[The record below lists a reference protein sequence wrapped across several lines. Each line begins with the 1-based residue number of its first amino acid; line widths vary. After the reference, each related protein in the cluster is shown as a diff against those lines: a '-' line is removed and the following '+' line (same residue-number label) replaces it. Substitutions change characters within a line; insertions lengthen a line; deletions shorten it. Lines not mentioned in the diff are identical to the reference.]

1 MEENDVNQVVS
12 GLEHL
17 QASSPVCNFA
27 IPINPPGEHII
38 ESLRSEVESTN
49 TAVRSTSEL
58 GNNISDSPW
67 AMQLNSTQPKYPLLP
82 SDAFS
87 TETEPLSLS
96 YQKSPSGA
104 NIIEQRNKRVG
115 NKKRRV
121 ESSASAPKETPID
134 HPATQE
140 TTQKKSENGPTF
152 RLSYDFIKGSGDEK
166 DKQFPVLI
174 HGILERW
181 HSLIPEEDV
190 AHPCAVGNPSLNNCK
205 IFDKD
210 AEEYKLSLWRVNK
223 LCAGKQ
229 RHYHILVLE
238 SEKGDE
244 EMVVKLKTRPTWKFS
259 KQCKKLKGYYLLAWK
274 EATTSFETTS
284 SILCLWRTDTSTVIF
299 DKRFFDFGNKSSEP
313 IMSDAGRRSLDL
325 YRDNFPPGDNTTFD
339 WGATDDWVPALSND
353 EIHEAVRRAA
363 RVSGKM
369 IFDEALMRE
378 IVLGHKDKANLTPA
392 AVTPPDVGLRR
403 LAVRFKLV
411 LHGGEAFRYF
421 DTDSATVFFQKIEES
436 YNPVPTGVH
445 CTYPGVEGV
454 RFVGT
459 QCHDEFDLLLEAVS
473 RAGPSVGEEKVVTV
487 KDPND
492 AN

>member
-1 MEENDVNQVVS
+1 MEENDVNQVAS

-58 GNNISDSPW
+58 GNTISDSPW
-67 AMQLNSTQPKYPLLP
+67 AMQLDSTQPEYPLLP
-82 SDAFS
+82 SDAYS
-87 TETEPLSLS
+87 TETEPLNLS
-96 YQKSPSGA
+96 YQKSPSGV

-181 HSLIPEEDV
+181 HSLFPEEDV

-210 AEEYKLSLWRVNK
+210 AEEYKLLLWRVNK

-313 IMSDAGRRSLDL
+313 IMSEAGRRSLDL
-325 YRDNFPPGDNTTFD
+325 YRDNFPP
-339 WGATDDWVPALSND
+339 
-353 EIHEAVRRAA
+353 R
-363 RVSGKM
+363 
-369 IFDEALMRE
+369 
-378 IVLGHKDKANLTPA
+378 
-392 AVTPPDVGLRR
+392 
-403 LAVRFKLV
+403 
-411 LHGGEAFRYF
+411 
-421 DTDSATVFFQKIEES
+421 
-436 YNPVPTGVH
+436 
-445 CTYPGVEGV
+445 
-454 RFVGT
+454 
-459 QCHDEFDLLLEAVS
+459 
-473 RAGPSVGEEKVVTV
+473 
-487 KDPND
+487 
-492 AN
+492 

>member
-1 MEENDVNQVVS
+1 MEENDVNQVAS

-58 GNNISDSPW
+58 GNTISDSPW
-67 AMQLNSTQPKYPLLP
+67 AMQLDSTQPEYPLLP
-82 SDAFS
+82 SDAYS
-87 TETEPLSLS
+87 TETEPLNLS
-96 YQKSPSGA
+96 YQKSPSGV

-181 HSLIPEEDV
+181 HSLFPEEDV

-210 AEEYKLSLWRVNK
+210 AEEYKLLLWRVNK

-284 SILCLWRTDTSTVIF
+284 SILCLWRTDTSTAEGLLTFIATI
-299 DKRFFDFGNKSSEP
+299 S
-313 IMSDAGRRSLDL
+313 
-325 YRDNFPPGDNTTFD
+325 PPGDNTVFNY
-339 WGATDDWVPALSND
+339 GVMDDHVPATSNARTY
-353 EIHEAVRRAA
+353 EAMIAVVRNP
-363 RVSGKM
+363 GKV
-369 IFDEALMRE
+369 IFDEALIRE
-378 IVLGHKDKANLTPA
+378 IVLGYRDQANPTPVA
-392 AVTPPDVGLRR
+392 TDSREIGRRR

-421 DTDSATVFFQKIEES
+421 DTDNAAVFFQKIEES
-436 YNPVPTGVH
+436 YNPVPAGVH

-459 QCHDEFDLLLEAVS
+459 QCHDEFDLCWRPSPV
-473 RAGPSVGEEKVVTV
+473 RAPALARRRWSL
-487 KDPND
+487 
-492 AN
+492 